1 MHLLLLIK
9 FFLFLASIDAK
20 EICIIVIY
28 GSLDGDAGRKWG
40 AYVG

>member
-9 FFLFLASIDAK
+9 SFFLVSIDAK
-20 EICIIVIY
+20 EICIIVIH